1 MIKKGES
8 LRMPYNCTLT
18 SENQEL
24 FENRILS
31 LIELFFI
38 SFNTVLADC
47 IITKMY
53 EYLLAYQY
61 INTDAE
67 VHQAAGFKKMQLS
80 VSGRPL
86 VNLMSQIRNYEI
98 HSPENLNEQLY
109 TRFRSKIT
117 QESINDVTW
126 FYLYPDL
133 AVKFLEYQRDPA
145 TSGKHI
151 NDTPKKMDV

>member
-1 MIKKGES
+1 
-8 LRMPYNCTLT
+8 MPYNCTLT

-31 LIELFFI
+31 LIELFFV

-80 VSGRPL
+80 ADGRSLVSI
-86 VNLMSQIRNYEI
+86 MSRIRNYEI
-98 HSPENLNEQLY
+98 HSPEMLIDGVIYAN
-109 TRFRSKIT
+109 FRENIT
-117 QESINDVTW
+117 QKSINDVTG
-126 FYLYPDL
+126 FYLCQDL
-133 AVKFLEYQRDPA
+133 AVKFLEYQRDLA
-145 TSGKHI
+145 ASGKHI

>member
-1 MIKKGES
+1 
-8 LRMPYNCTLT
+8 MPYNCTLT

-31 LIELFFI
+31 LIELFFV

-61 INTDAE
+61 INTDE
-67 VHQAAGFKKMQLS
+67 KVYQAAGFKKMQLS
-80 VSGRPL
+80 ADGRPL
-86 VNLMSQIRNYEI
+86 VSIMSRIRNYET
-98 HSPENLNEQLY
+98 HSPSMLTEQLY

-117 QESINDVTW
+117 SESIKDVTG
-126 FYLYPDL
+126 FYLCPDL
-133 AVKFLEYQRDPA
+133 AVKFLEYQKDLIIK
-145 TSGKHI
+145 GKRI
-151 NDTPKKMDV
+151 DTTPKRIDV

>member
-1 MIKKGES
+1 
-8 LRMPYNCTLT
+8 MPYNCTLT

-31 LIELFFI
+31 LIELFFV

-80 VSGRPL
+80 ADGRSLVSI
-86 VNLMSQIRNYEI
+86 MSRIRNYET
-98 HSPENLNEQLY
+98 HSPSMLTEQLY

-117 QESINDVTW
+117 QESINDVTG
-126 FYLYPDL
+126 FYLCQDL
-133 AVKFLEYQRDPA
+133 AVKFLEYQRDLA
-145 TSGKHI
+145 ASGKHI